1 MIRPKAPFDRS
12 RIVRVNGRAG
22 AYIPQPESTG
32 MLPVTRPLFL
42 IVLAAVLAPA
52 ASAQPVTQPFSF
64 NVLSHS
70 MPAVRNA
77 AIAWGDIDNDG
88 DLDAFVSGRSA
99 SGLTAAIY
107 RNDGFGETGVTFT
120 PLTGS
125 VRAMAYSQSSWADM
139 DGDGDLDLAVSGSTS
154 AAAPY
159 APLTVIYRNNG
170 DTFADIGADLPAY
183 HSGALG
189 WADTD
194 NDGDLDLL
202 VTGVDAAGDYQSSIA
217 INTAGSFSAVPA
229 GIPGFAYGEAK
240 WGDYDNDGDPD
251 LLISGATSEG
261 FRTSLYRTNGGVL
274 DDLVASFAPLAFSSV
289 DWGDYDADGDLDIVV
304 SGGQVAPRIFEGRAV
319 VYQNSNGTFQA
330 VQTGIR
336 GVLAGSITWG
346 DYDNDGDLDLLSLG
360 AESALGRRT
369 ARVYRNLGQ
378 GAFENATYLVGAI
391 FASADWGDFDG
402 DGDLDLLSAGAT
414 SSGENILNLYS
425 NERQVRPENFS
436 APSALRSSQ
445 SDGQVALE
453 WTDSRTGVVTYDLR
467 IGTAPGLADVRSA
480 PSDPASGVRHLGRP
494 GSLSSPSTYLQN
506 LAPGRYYWSVQSVGA
521 SFAASAFSDEGS
533 FDISATATAI
543 DGEEVPTAFRLGAP
557 YPNPFSQR
565 ARIDYDVPAVSSVQI
580 RVFDMLGRQA
590 GLILNTVQAPGSHFV
605 EWDAP
610 AHLAGGVYLL
620 EMRAGADRYVQTL
633 TLVR

>member
-1 MIRPKAPFDRS
+1 
-12 RIVRVNGRAG
+12 
-22 AYIPQPESTG
+22 
-32 MLPVTRPLFL
+32 VTRPLFL
-42 IVLAAVLAPA
+42 SVLAALIAPVA
-52 ASAQPVTQPFSF
+52 FAQPVTQPFTF
-64 NVLSHS
+64 NVQAHT

-77 AIAWGDIDNDG
+77 ALAWGDIDNDG

-99 SGLTAAIY
+99 SGLTAAVY
-107 RNDGFGETGVTFT
+107 RNDGLAETGATFT
-120 PLTGS
+120 PLAGP
-125 VRAMAYSQSSWADM
+125 VRAMAYSRSSWADM

-170 DTFADIGADLPAY
+170 DTFVDIGADLPAY
-183 HSGALG
+183 HSGALA

-202 VTGVDAAGDYQSSIA
+202 VTGVDAAGEYQSSIA
-217 INTAGSFSAVPA
+217 VNSGGSFTSVPA

-251 LLISGATSEG
+251 LLISGATPEG
-261 FRTSLYRTNGGVL
+261 FRTSLYRTTGGVL
-274 DDLVASFAPLAFSSV
+274 NELVATFDPLAFSSV
-289 DWGDYDADGDLDIVV
+289 DWGDYDADGDLDIVI
-304 SGGQVAPRIFEGRAV
+304 SGGQVTPRIFEGQAT
-319 VYQNSNGTFQA
+319 VYQNTNGNVQA
-330 VQTGIR
+330 VDTGIQ
-336 GVLAGSITWG
+336 GSLAGSITWG

-378 GAFENATYLVGAI
+378 GTFENATFLVGAI

-414 SSGENILNLYS
+414 SSGANILNLYA
-425 NERQVRPENFS
+425 NERQVRPDTPA

-445 SDGQVALE
+445 SDGLVVLE
-453 WTDSRTGVVTYDLR
+453 WTDSRPGVVTYDVR
-467 IGTAPGLADVRSA
+467 IGTGPGLADVRST
-480 PSDPASGVRHLGRP
+480 PSDPSSGVRRVARP
-494 GSLSSPSTYLQN
+494 GFVSSTSTYLQN
-506 LAPGRYYWSVQSVGA
+506 LEPGRYYWSVQSVGA
-521 SFAASAFSDEGS
+521 SFSASSFSAEGT
-533 FDISATATAI
+533 FEVSATATSTE
-543 DGEEVPTAFRLGAP
+543 DSQVPTSFALGSP

-565 ARIDYDVPAVSSVQI
+565 ARVAYDVPVVSNVRI
-580 RVFDMLGRQA
+580 RLFDMLGRQA
-590 GLILNTVQAPGSHFV
+590 GVLLNAVQTPGSHTI

-610 AHLAGGVYLL
+610 SHLAGGVYLL
-620 EMRAGADRYVQTL
+620 EMQAGSYRKVQTL

>member
-1 MIRPKAPFDRS
+1 M
-12 RIVRVNGRAG
+12 
-22 AYIPQPESTG
+22 
-32 MLPVTRPLFL
+32 
-42 IVLAAVLAPA
+42 
-52 ASAQPVTQPFSF
+52 AQPVTQPFTF
-64 NVLSHS
+64 NVQSHS

-77 AIAWGDIDNDG
+77 AVAWGDIDNDG

-99 SGLTAAIY
+99 SGLTAAVY
-107 RNDGFGETGVTFT
+107 RNDGSGEAGATFT
-120 PLTGS
+120 PLIGG
-125 VRAMAYSQSSWADM
+125 VRAMAYSRSSWADM

-154 AAAPY
+154 ATAPY

-170 DTFADIGADLPAY
+170 NAFADIGADLPAY

-202 VTGVDAAGDYQSSIA
+202 VTGVDAAGAYQSSIA
-217 INTAGSFSAVPA
+217 VNNGGSFTAIPA
-229 GIPGFAYGEAK
+229 GIPGFAFGEAK

-251 LLISGATSEG
+251 LLISGATPEG
-261 FRTSLYRTNGGVL
+261 FRTSLYRTSGGAL
-274 DDLVASFAPLAFSSV
+274 SELVASFAPLAFSSV
-289 DWGDYDADGDLDIVV
+289 DWGDYDADGDLDVVV
-304 SGGQVAPRIFEGRAV
+304 SGGQVTPRIFEGQAAV
-319 VYQNSNGTFQA
+319 YRNTNGNFQE
-330 VQTGIR
+330 VETGIQ
-336 GVLAGSITWG
+336 GSLAGSISWG

-378 GAFENATYLVGAI
+378 GDFENSTFLVGAI

-414 SSGENILNLYS
+414 SSGDNILNLYT
-425 NERQVRPENFS
+425 NERQARPENLT

-445 SDGQVALE
+445 TDGLVALE
-453 WTDSRTGVVTYDLR
+453 WTDSRPGVVTYDLR

-480 PSDPASGVRHLGRP
+480 PSDPASGLRRVARP
-494 GSLSSPSTYLQN
+494 GFVSSTSTYLQN
-506 LAPGRYYWSVQSVGA
+506 LPPGRYYWSVQSVGA
-521 SFAASAFSDEGS
+521 SFSASSFSDEGS
-533 FDISATATAI
+533 FDVSATATDI
-543 DGEEVPTAFRLGAP
+543 DDEQVPTSFRLGAP

-565 ARIDYDVPAVSSVQI
+565 TRIDYDVPAVSTVQI

-590 GLILNTVQAPGSHFV
+590 GFILNAVQAPGTYTLD
-605 EWDAP
+605 WDAP
-610 AHLAGGVYLL
+610 THLAGGIYLL
-620 EMRAGADRYVQTL
+620 EMRAGSYRDVQTL